1 VESKEAARALA
12 RGGVAVPILALTLGH
27 VFSNAVRTLPA
38 VAADVLAADL
48 GLSAEGLA
56 ATTAVFPAAFALA
69 MVPTGVA
76 LDRYGVRR
84 TALALL
90 AVGIVGAILAA
101 LAEGPGGMLL
111 AQAVL
116 GIGCSGMLMCPVTF
130 AARALPLPRF
140 ALWSGIIQ
148 GVGNTGMLLSASP
161 LALLV
166 EWQGWRAGFLASAVL
181 AVLAWTAVALVVR
194 EPSPPRGATRRT
206 VWQDA
211 REVFSLARSPALRP
225 LMVFAFASFAA
236 VLGVRGLWGGP
247 WLMEAKGL
255 GRVEAGN
262 LLLLCTAALTLGPA
276 LAGVTDR
283 LFGHRAALMAGSHF
297 LVALFILL
305 MAAGGPGG
313 PLAAAFGAA
322 VLPPAF
328 DAVLLVCFGLVIS
341 FQVLIFP
348 AARAMVAPEQTGRA
362 LSAINTSFFGGAAV
376 MQAVSGAAASAAG
389 IAAALCS
396 FAAALMLCSAGF
408 LLLRP
413 RSGALRS
420 ANADR

>member
-1 VESKEAARALA
+1 M
-12 RGGVAVPILALTLGH
+12 AVPILALTLGH

-56 ATTAVFPAAFALA
+56 AVTAVFPASFALA
-69 MVPTGVA
+69 MIPTGVA

-90 AVGIVGAILAA
+90 AVGALGAVLAA
-101 LAEGPGGMLL
+101 LAGGTGGMLL

-130 AARALPLPRF
+130 AGRALPLPRF
-140 ALWSGIIQ
+140 ALWSGVIQ
-148 GVGNTGMLLSASP
+148 AVGNTGMLLSASP

-166 EWQGWRAGFLASAVL
+166 EWRGWQAGFWASAAL
-181 AVLAWTAVALVVR
+181 ALLAWTAVALAVP
-194 EPSPPRGATRRT
+194 EPAPTRAAARRT

-211 REVFSLARSPALRP
+211 RQVGALARSPALRP
-225 LMVFAFASFAA
+225 LMVFALASFAA

-276 LAGVTDR
+276 LAGVADR
-283 LFGHRAALMAGSHF
+283 LLGYRDALMAGSHA
-297 LVALFILL
+297 LVALIILL

-313 PLAAAFGAA
+313 PLAAAFGLP
-322 VLPPAF
+322 VLPPGF

-348 AARAMVAPEQTGRA
+348 AARALVPPEQTGRA
-362 LSAINTSFFGGAAV
+362 LSAVNTSFFGGAAV
-376 MQAVSGAAASAAG
+376 MQAVSGVAASTAG
-389 IAAALCS
+389 IGAALCS
-396 FAAALMLCSAGF
+396 FAAALLLCSAGF
-408 LLLRP
+408 LLLRRQAAP
-413 RSGALRS
+413 HPVAAR
-420 ANADR
+420 